1 MGKYFD
7 VSESLFDITQKYPET
22 VAVFTSNGFP
32 QMEDAAQRENF
43 GKMITFEA
51 ALQLKQK
58 NPETFLGLLHE
69 VIAAK
74 HENVDATL
82 AQGQARDETGL
93 NIVGL
98 LPCPVRIPLLEQYS
112 AFAEDFAKSSPVSL
126 NTELKAASMG
136 TDWVAANIDGVT
148 SAAALPDLFI
158 SAGFDL
164 FFDRDRIGRFRDRGD
179 FVDLVHW
186 DRDNPLFAG
195 RGLCDP
201 QKNYSIIAIVPA
213 VFLVNHKELNG
224 RDIPQSWKDLLQ
236 PEWEQSVSL
245 PVGDFDLFNAILLNI
260 HDAYG
265 DAGIQQLGR
274 SMLDAMHPSQMVR
287 SDRKKVRRPAVTI
300 MPYFFTK
307 TVKEGGPMSAVWPAD
322 GAIVSPI
329 FMLAKRERAEAL
341 QPVVEFFASR
351 DVGETLAH
359 AGLFPSLHP
368 EVDNRLAPDTPLMWL
383 GWDKIMAKDL
393 SAEIKACHSL
403 FDRSANSEH

>member
-1 MGKYFD
+1 MSKYFD
-7 VSESLFDITQKYPET
+7 VSESLFDITRKYPET

-32 QMEDAAQRENF
+32 QMEDAAQRESF

-58 NPETFLGLLHE
+58 NPETFLGLLNE
-69 VIAAK
+69 VIAAER
-74 HENVDATL
+74 ENIDATL
-82 AQGQARDETGL
+82 AQEKARDASGL
-93 NIVGL
+93 NVVGL
-98 LPCPVRIPLLEQYS
+98 LPCPVRIPLLEQYN
-112 AFAEDFAKSSPVSL
+112 AFAEALAASSRVAI
-126 NTELKAASMG
+126 NTELKAASVG

-164 FFDRDRIGRFRDRGD
+164 FFDRERIGRFREQGD
-179 FVDLVHW
+179 FVDLVDW
-186 DRDNPLFAG
+186 DQDNPLFAG
-195 RGLCDP
+195 RGLSDP

-213 VFLVNHKELNG
+213 VFLVNQKELNG
-224 RDIPQSWKDLLQ
+224 RDIPQSWQDILQ
-236 PEWEQSVSL
+236 PEWEESVSL

-265 DAGIQQLGR
+265 DAGVQQLGR
-274 SMLDAMHPSQMVR
+274 SMLDAMHPAQMVK
-287 SDRKKVRRPAVTI
+287 SDRKKIRRPAVTI

-307 TVKEGGPMSAVWPAD
+307 TVKEGGPMSAVWPKD

-329 FMLAKRERAEAL
+329 FMLAKRQRAEEL
-341 QPVVEFFASR
+341 QPVIDFFASR
-351 DVGETLAH
+351 QVGETLAH
-359 AGLFPSLHP
+359 TGLFPSLHP

-393 SAEIKACHSL
+393 SAEIKACHAL
-403 FDRSANSEH
+403 FEGAAK